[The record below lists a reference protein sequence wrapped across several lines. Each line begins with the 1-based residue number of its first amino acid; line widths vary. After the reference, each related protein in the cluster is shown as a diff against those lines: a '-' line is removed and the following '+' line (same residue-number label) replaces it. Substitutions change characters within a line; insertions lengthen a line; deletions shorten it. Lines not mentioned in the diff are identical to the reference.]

1 MSDFVEVAG
10 ADFKDGEMRKII
22 FEGKEVLVARV
33 GAKYYATQDRCQ
45 HLGGDLSQGKL
56 EGTII
61 TCPRHGSQ
69 YDLADGHVIRWTDW
83 TGLKLAFAKI
93 AKSPRPLRTY
103 QVKIEGGKVLLSS
116 AGKGAAG
123 VP

>member
-1 MSDFVEVAG
+1 MSDFVEVAS
-10 ADFKDGEMRKII
+10 ANFKDGEMRKVVL
-22 FEGKEVLVARV
+22 EGKEVLVARV

-56 EGTII
+56 EGTVV

-93 AKSPRPLRTY
+93 AKPPRPLRTY
-103 QVKIEGGKVLLSS
+103 QVKTEGGKVLLAS
-116 AGKGAAG
+116 ADKAAG
-123 VP
+123 GVP